1 MGSGSDRLTLCV
13 SVHKGVSRSV
23 LRDPRRGAGEL
34 DHQPVALGWCCAIPS
49 RGFPL
54 LPTVTSSLDGGLLG
68 PNCPLGSPGEK
79 NPSPGL
85 EGNSDLP
92 PSCLRGGPHERHR
105 APKGTVAP
113 GVRYRAGFRDGS
125 HKGRLPGLWP
135 RPGPHT
141 HHLLPP
147 ASQPP
152 LSQPNARLSE
162 TGRGRDAE

>member
-79 NPSPGL
+79 KPSPGL

-92 PSCLRGGPHERHR
+92 PSCLRGGPHVFILI
-105 APKGTVAP
+105 PCLL
-113 GVRYRAGFRDGS
+113 RDGQC
-125 HKGRLPGLWP
+125 GGWLPLTSP
-135 RPGPHT
+135 EF
-141 HHLLPP
+141 
-147 ASQPP
+147 
-152 LSQPNARLSE
+152 LSTYL
-162 TGRGRDAE
+162 RGSS